1 MDERQETEDD
11 KHPWPDLP
19 KPLEHR
25 LSMKWTTLESLR
37 ILQQRLLARGAS
49 SQVVLLTTS
58 GILQGRLSDI
68 SESYEDSV
76 ALDAVSDI
84 DVPSAAVHLRTDLW
98 SMYARKDEQ
107 ITPVDSAAVL
117 HLEDVVMKV
126 GTRKVRLKHLGV
138 FADEV
143 VAFALSSNSII

>member
-1 MDERQETEDD
+1 VGDQQESADD
-11 KHPWPDLP
+11 KHPWPGLP
-19 KPLEHR
+19 KPLVHR

-37 ILQQRLLARGAS
+37 ILQQRLLARGAP

-58 GILQGRLSDI
+58 GLLQGRLADI
-68 SESYEDSV
+68 SESYESSV

-98 SMYARKDEQ
+98 SMYASKDEQ

-126 GTRKVRLKHLGV
+126 GTRKVRLNHLGV

-143 VAFALSSNSII
+143 VAFTLSPDPII

>member
-1 MDERQETEDD
+1 
-11 KHPWPDLP
+11 
-19 KPLEHR
+19 
-25 LSMKWTTLESLR
+25 MKWTTLESLR

-58 GILQGRLSDI
+58 GILQGVLADI

-84 DVPSAAVHLRTDLW
+84 DVPSATVHLRTELW

-107 ITPVDSAAVL
+107 ITPVGSAAVL
-117 HLEDVVMKV
+117 HLEDAVVKV
-126 GTRKVRLKHLGV
+126 GTRKVRFKHLGV

-143 VAFALSSNSII
+143 VAFALAPEPVI